1 MPYMLHH
8 KHLSE
13 YFQALVPALV
23 SSCTSFISFI
33 LITHIGIRP
42 TWYFPMGGTPQLN
55 DVF

>member
-1 MPYMLHH
+1 MLHH